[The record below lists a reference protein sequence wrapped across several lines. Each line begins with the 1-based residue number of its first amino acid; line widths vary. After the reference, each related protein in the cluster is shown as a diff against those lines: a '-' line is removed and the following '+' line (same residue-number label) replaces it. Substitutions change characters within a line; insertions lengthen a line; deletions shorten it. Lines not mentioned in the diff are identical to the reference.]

1 MESSRLDNPI
11 WYSLEELQE
20 AYGIDYGTARF
31 YDPEYCLF
39 GGFVDYQ
46 NLESHIDKYAQLT
59 DSFFIVGDEPKYSDQ
74 ISIEKDLVCDQLIL
88 DKPIEYNYTE
98 DIIELDSNFHR
109 SNLFD
114 LILEVFPGFFM
125 KKTADLGRYFGI
137 YKNGRLIAVTGERLK
152 MNGYTEVS
160 AVVTHPDYA
169 RKGYAQQL
177 VAYTSNVI
185 FVDNCYPYLHTASD
199 NYKAIGVYRK
209 LGFSL
214 RRKISFW
221 KLAKK

>member
-1 MESSRLDNPI
+1 MDRPKLDNPI
-11 WYSLEELQE
+11 WYSLEELQKE
-20 AYGIDYGTARF
+20 YAIDYGTARF
-31 YDPEYCLF
+31 YDPAYCSF
-39 GGFVDYQ
+39 GGFVDYH
-46 NLESHIDKYAQLT
+46 NLELHIDKYAELT
-59 DSFFIVGDEPKYSDQ
+59 NSFFIVGDEPIYSDQ
-74 ISIEKDLVCDQLIL
+74 ICIEEDLVCDQFIL
-88 DKPIEYNYTE
+88 DEPVDVNYTE
-98 DIIELDSNFHR
+98 DIVALDDDFHK

-125 KKTADLGRYFGI
+125 KRTADLGRYFGI
-137 YKNGRLIAVTGERLK
+137 YKNNRLVAVTGERLR

-185 FVDNCYPYLHTASD
+185 FQDNCYPYLHTASG

-209 LGFSL
+209 LGFRL

-221 KLAKK
+221 KLTKK

>member
-1 MESSRLDNPI
+1 MESPKLDNPI
-11 WYSLEELQE
+11 WYSLEDIHRP
-20 AYGIDYGTARF
+20 YGIDYGTARF
-31 YDPEYCLF
+31 YDPTYCSF

-46 NLESHIDKYAQLT
+46 DIEVHINRYAQLT
-59 DSFFIVGDEPKYSDQ
+59 DSFFVVGDKPNYSDQ
-74 ISIEKDLVCDQLIL
+74 IRFEEDLLCDQFIL
-88 DKPIEYNYTE
+88 DKPIDIDYKE
-98 DIIELDSNFHR
+98 DIIELDTEYHR
-109 SNLFD
+109 SNLYA

-137 YKNGRLIAVTGERLK
+137 YKNNRLIAVTGERMK
-152 MNGYTEVS
+152 MDGYTELS

-169 RKGYAQQL
+169 RKGYALQL
-177 VAYTSNVI
+177 VAYTAKVI
-185 FVDNCYPYLHTASD
+185 FQDNCYPYLHTASN

-209 LGFSL
+209 LGFQL